1 MKKRL
6 HRLYRDC
13 ILVLWDSLIIS
24 MIAISH
30 LLALSLLLEVTPKYL
45 DLIQNCFLSRRYNAH
60 NFLPFSAVSKI
71 WPISVGSVNCTQ
83 AGRTHED
90 TSFIFTS
97 LARNSSSIMISWVG
111 FPQYVGSTEEKTK
124 KFENHWPCVVTRLEP
139 LDQEAR
145 LSHLSFSVT
154 KTKSLQENPHIITLI
169 GDKWPQNKLNRF
181 SDVVIV
187 LQKQTNNNW
196 LLLIFCC

>member
-30 LLALSLLLEVTPKYL
+30 LLALSPLLEVTPKYL

-60 NFLPFSAVSKI
+60 NFLPFSAASKI
-71 WPISVGSVNCTQ
+71 WPISLGSVNCTQ

-97 LARNSSSIMISWVG
+97 LARNWSSIIISRVG
-111 FPQYVGSTEEKTK
+111 FPQYVGSTERENEEIWESLTLCCDQAGAPRPRSPSQPFELQRYENK
-124 KFENHWPCVVTRLEP
+124 KS
-139 LDQEAR
+139 AR
-145 LSHLSFSVT
+145 ESSHY
-154 KTKSLQENPHIITLI
+154 N
-169 GDKWPQNKLNRF
+169 
-181 SDVVIV
+181 SDRR
-187 LQKQTNNNW
+187 
-196 LLLIFCC
+196 